1 MKKIIFVFGLPGAGK
16 NDFINDIINNTNN
29 IRETFNISNA
39 LKVCD
44 DIRLHGSSIDT
55 FADRTNRYVAIK
67 EDIDELLE
75 SDDEV
80 LLIFGHMHDL
90 EESENAIIK
99 RIVANY
105 PCLEKDIYL
114 LDIPDHNLLYER
126 LVNTDWFKSDIKNNQ
141 ERFPKAWL
149 DVADNHLRK
158 QVEKQKEYGFNV
170 IEVDATDGFVIRE
183 ENIKTK

>member
-1 MKKIIFVFGLPGAGK
+1 MKKIVFVFGLPGAGK
-16 NDFINDIINNTNN
+16 TDFINDIINNTNN
-29 IRETFNISNA
+29 IRETFNISND

-44 DIRLHGSSIDT
+44 DIRLHGSSLYT
-55 FADRTNRYVAIK
+55 FSDRTNRYKAIK

-80 LLIFGHMHDL
+80 LLIFGHMNDL
-90 EESENAIIK
+90 DENENAIIK
-99 RIVANY
+99 RIVVNY
-105 PCLEKDIYL
+105 PNLDKDIYL

-141 ERFPKAWL
+141 DRFPKVWI
-149 DVADNHLRK
+149 DVADNHLRRL
-158 QVEKQKEYGFNV
+158 VEKQKKYGFNV
-170 IEVDATDGFVIRE
+170 IEIDTTDGYVLVE